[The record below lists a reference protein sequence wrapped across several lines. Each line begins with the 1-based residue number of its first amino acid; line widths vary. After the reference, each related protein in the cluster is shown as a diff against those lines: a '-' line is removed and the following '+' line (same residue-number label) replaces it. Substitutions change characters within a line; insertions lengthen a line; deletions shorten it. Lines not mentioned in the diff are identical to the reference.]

1 MSIDN
6 PATIA
11 DIEND
16 VTVIKAVAGQAQLY
30 ETGDTITTTGAVQ
43 TLWVS
48 ETPSGLFIP
57 AYLLIDF
64 TNQTVTETVDIVI
77 YYRITSGGGYIAFD
91 SDPITAVQ
99 SHLGKVIEFLPN
111 RYGIKVTIEKTAGT
125 NRAYIWE
132 VWYYA

>member
-6 PATIA
+6 PAAIA

-48 ETPSGLFIP
+48 ETPSG
-57 AYLLIDF
+57 
-64 TNQTVTETVDIVI
+64 
-77 YYRITSGGGYIAFD
+77 
-91 SDPITAVQ
+91 
-99 SHLGKVIEFLPN
+99 
-111 RYGIKVTIEKTAGT
+111 
-125 NRAYIWE
+125 
-132 VWYYA
+132 